1 MPIIVVI
8 STRISTLLIYLD
20 LNSTKDDRSIKIN
33 DSKYTFFIILKNTSV
48 KVGIIGTAFHNIVIA

>member
-48 KVGIIGTAFHNIVIA
+48 KVGIIGTALHIIS